1 MATSSKKAAGKQPV
15 TVPSSNNEQLANVV
29 KLAVAEAI
37 KEAIPTLVQD
47 VVAQLTSK
55 AQELVEAQVSVLRS
69 EMVTMRTDISECKDR
84 MEKDGN
90 RLAEVDSR
98 LSASVKKFTA
108 QHGRLEEKIADM
120 EDRSR
125 RDNIRVHGVPETAET
140 LHLLSYM
147 SDAISRWFP
156 DLGSVEIMRAHRLGT
171 PKRDANGKPIPR
183 VVIMKLLRFTD
194 RDKILKAAWRAA
206 MEIEG
211 KTIRFTPD
219 YSPFTFKRRLAFST
233 VMDGLQKLNFRIFL
247 LYPATLKAVRGEA
260 THLFNNPQEVR
271 DFMDTFKE

>member
-1 MATSSKKAAGKQPV
+1 MATSSRKAAGKQPV
-15 TVPSSNNEQLANVV
+15 TVPSSDNGELANVV

-55 AQELVEAQVSVLRS
+55 TQELVEAQVAVLRS
-69 EMVTMRTDISECKDR
+69 EMVTMRTDILECKDC
-84 MEKDGN
+84 MEKDGK

-98 LSASVKKFTA
+98 LSASVKKFSA
-108 QHGRLEEKIADM
+108 QHDRLEEKIADM

-140 LHLLSYM
+140 SHLLNYM
-147 SDAISRWFP
+147 SDAFSRWFP
-156 DLGSVEIMRAHRLGT
+156 DLGFVEIMRAHRLGA
-171 PKRDANGKPIPR
+171 PKRDVNGKSIPR

-194 RDKILKAAWRAA
+194 RDKIIKVARSAP

-211 KTIRFTPD
+211 KTLRFAPD
-219 YSPFTFKRRLAFST
+219 YSPFTFRRRLAFST
-233 VMDGLQKLNFRIFL
+233 VMDALQKLNFRTFL
-247 LYPATLKAVRGEA
+247 LYPAKLKAVRGEA
-260 THLFNNPQEVR
+260 IHLFNNPQEVR
-271 DFMDTFKE
+271 DFMDTLKE